1 MLIVLKVSL
10 ETFIQTDDID
20 YNLDDL
26 FDEKKEKDT
35 PPHHDSETMIPELEA
50 LLKENDESGTN
61 DKCHPALLL
70 LWKPDLLI
78 QYEISYRT
86 SFTAK
91 SASISDYKNFN
102 GDISKPFRQMVS
114 NIFVNLK

>member
-50 LLKENDESGTN
+50 LLKENDESVELNMSDLCFTN
-61 DKCHPALLL
+61 DTIPFSDVADNSHT
-70 LWKPDLLI
+70 I
-78 QYEISYRT
+78 YRT
-86 SFTAK
+86 
-91 SASISDYKNFN
+91 I
-102 GDISKPFRQMVS
+102 S
-114 NIFVNLK
+114 NIWKQISVNEFH

>member
-35 PPHHDSETMIPELEA
+35 PPHHD
-50 LLKENDESGTN
+50 SGTN

-114 NIFVNLK
+114 NIFVNLKLSDEDV